1 MENRG
6 SRRFFGNRFAFAGN
20 YSMNIPHLERRLYM
34 KRSGFT
40 LKQAICLVAVLAM
53 AFASVASA
61 SAQAKPMGKNAVR
74 AWFKNLEVTDAELKE
89 ISAAVEAD
97 EATIAKAQAEI
108 KIAQSK
114 IARLMLESAPDM
126 GAIGAEV
133 DKSLESEKVIR
144 MAQIKR
150 QLEVRR
156 VLGEDR
162 WKTVLLLVKEAR
174 VAQAAGR
181 FSDSFSKQGI
191 NPKDAESWS
200 RLLFLLRKIM

>member
-1 MENRG
+1 
-6 SRRFFGNRFAFAGN
+6 
-20 YSMNIPHLERRLYM
+20 M
-34 KRSGFT
+34 KRSAMRFRR
-40 LKQAICLVAVLAM
+40 AICFLAIVAMV
-53 AFASVASA
+53 FVSVASV
-61 SAQAKPMGKNAVR
+61 SSQQARPMGKNAVR
-74 AWFKNLEVTDAELKE
+74 AWFKNLKVTDSELKE
-89 ISAAVEAD
+89 ISAAIEAD

-114 IARLMLESAPDM
+114 IARLMLESAPDI

-133 DKSLESEKVIR
+133 DKSLESEKSIR

-191 NPKDAESWS
+191 NPKDAESWG